1 MREIYLDNSATTKPL
16 KQVADSMQE
25 TLLSSYGNPSS
36 LHTRG
41 FESEKLLKDSR
52 RIIANSLGKKE
63 NTITFNSGGT
73 EGDNNVLQS
82 VARDRRRAGKTII
95 TTAVEHPAILE
106 TCKFL
111 ESEGFNI
118 VSISVD
124 EYCNPNLD
132 ELKSNLS
139 DEVILISAMTVNNEV
154 GTIFPINEINE
165 IKGNALF
172 HTDAVQAYGKMDLSG
187 FQGDFLTASGHKI
200 HGPKGI
206 GFLYRKDGTRLSPL
220 IFGGNQESGY
230 RSGTENMPGIVG
242 MAKAAEIMLSNINEN
257 YDRVKSL
264 WQRLKQGILEI
275 GDVARIKIAPKN
287 FGRVAAQTA
296 RNIVIQKIRDAQR
309 DSVYG
314 EYVDRENEMITGT
327 IQREDKFNV
336 YVNLDKIEG
345 VVPVKEQVAGE
356 KYIANE
362 RMKFLIKDV
371 RSSSK
376 EPQIILSRASENLVT
391 RLFELEVPE
400 ITDGI
405 IEIYSIARE
414 AGSRTKIAVFS
425 NDDGI
430 DAVGA
435 CIGYK
440 GIRVNSI
447 VEELQNEKIDIIN
460 YDKDIKKFISNAL
473 SPADIVEVLVNENKK
488 QSLVVVNEYQLS
500 LAIGKEG
507 QNARL
512 AARLTG
518 WKIDIKSK
526 EDFDKM
532 SKDEIDQ
539 LLGLVENSDSK
550 DKEEI
555 LSEDEFKVANT
566 DESILDNEEVN
577 EDHDLEELE

>member
-1 MREIYLDNSATTKPL
+1 MNEDFMLA
-16 KQVADSMQE
+16 
-25 TLLSSYGNPSS
+25 
-36 LHTRG
+36 
-41 FESEKLLKDSR
+41 
-52 RIIANSLGKKE
+52 
-63 NTITFNSGGT
+63 
-73 EGDNNVLQS
+73 
-82 VARDRRRAGKTII
+82 
-95 TTAVEHPAILE
+95 
-106 TCKFL
+106 
-111 ESEGFNI
+111 
-118 VSISVD
+118 
-124 EYCNPNLD
+124 LD
-132 ELKSNLS
+132 ELEKEKNIDKEIILDALEKALVKSYQKNYDNAENVDVVIDKETGS
-139 DEVILISAMTVNNEV
+139 IEVFALKDVVENVDNRV
-154 GTIFPINEINE
+154 NEISLKDAKE
-165 IKGNALF
+165 IDKN
-172 HTDAVQAYGKMDLSG
+172 
-187 FQGDFLTASGHKI
+187 
-200 HGPKGI
+200 
-206 GFLYRKDGTRLSPL
+206 
-220 IFGGNQESGY
+220 
-230 RSGTENMPGIVG
+230 
-242 MAKAAEIMLSNINEN
+242 
-257 YDRVKSL
+257 
-264 WQRLKQGILEI
+264 LEI

-345 VVPVKEQVAGE
+345 VVPVKEQVVGE

-555 LSEDEFKVANT
+555 LSEEDEFILENT
-566 DESILDNEEVN
+566 DENSLDNEEEN
-577 EDHDLEELE
+577 EDLDLEELE